1 VRRLLALAI
10 ALSSA
15 APAHAATV
23 AVDHP
28 CYLARQPG
36 LESGQA
42 IGFAGSGLAPGSTVT
57 ASLDGVTVASGPAS
71 PTGDFAGSAAAPALP
86 RDRFTGRSTLTV
98 GDGANVA
105 SIAFPV
111 TLLAADF
118 SPSSGNPNT
127 LKVRFR
133 IYGFGP
139 VLAASG
145 RGTSAPVYEH
155 LFSPGGKRR
164 ATYFVG
170 RTRGPCGSLV
180 TARRR
185 ILPFFPLDG
194 RWRFVFTTSRRY
206 SASAAPLA
214 ATGFRVRTFVTG
226 S

>member
-1 VRRLLALAI
+1 VRRLLAVAI
-10 ALSSA
+10 ALGTASSA
-15 APAHAATV
+15 QAATV
-23 AVDHP
+23 QVDHP

-42 IGFAGSGLAPGSTVT
+42 IGFAGSGFAPGSTVT
-57 ASLDGVTVASGPAS
+57 ASLDGAPVASGPATPS
-71 PTGDFAGSAAAPALP
+71 GDFAGETAAPALP
-86 RDRFTGRSTLTV
+86 RNRFTGRSTLTL
-98 GDGANVA
+98 GDGASTA

-118 SPSSGNPNT
+118 SPSTGNPNT

-139 VLAASG
+139 VLAALG
-145 RGTSAPVYEH
+145 RSSSARVYEH

-170 RTRGPCGSLV
+170 RTHGPCGSLV
-180 TARRR
+180 SARRR

-206 SASAAPLA
+206 SASSAPLA
-214 ATGFRVRTFVTG
+214 ATAFRVRTFVTG
-226 S
+226 R

>member
-1 VRRLLALAI
+1 VRRVLLIVI
-10 ALSSA
+10 ALGAA

-23 AVDHP
+23 GVDHP

-36 LESGQA
+36 LASGQA
-42 IGFAGSGLAPGSTVT
+42 IQFSGGGFGPGATVT
-57 ASLDGVTVASGPAS
+57 ASLDGVAVASGPAS
-71 PTGDFAGSAAAPALP
+71 PTGDFAGTTAAPALP
-86 RDRFTGRSTLTV
+86 SNRFTGRSTLTLA
-98 GDGANVA
+98 DGASSA
-105 SIAFPV
+105 STSFPI

-127 LKVRFR
+127 LRVRFR

-139 VLAASG
+139 VLAALG
-145 RGTSAPVYEH
+145 RGTSARVYEH

-206 SASAAPLA
+206 SADAAPMA

>member
-1 VRRLLALAI
+1 VRRLFPLAI
-10 ALSSA
+10 ALGAA
-15 APAHAATV
+15 APAQAATV

-42 IGFAGSGLAPGSTVT
+42 IQFAGGGFTPGSTVT
-57 ASLDGVTVASGPAS
+57 ASLDGAAVASGPATPS
-71 PTGDFAGSAAAPALP
+71 GEFAGATPAPGLP
-86 RDRFTGRSTLTV
+86 RNRFTGRSTLTLS
-98 GDGANVA
+98 DGANAA
-105 SIAFPV
+105 STTFPV

-118 SPSSGNPNT
+118 NPATGNPNT

-139 VLAASG
+139 VLAALG
-145 RGTSAPVYEH
+145 RGTSARVYEH

-164 ATYFVG
+164 ASYFVG

-206 SASAAPLA
+206 NPSAAPLA